1 MQCKH
6 CAYPDTRV
14 VYTTHNDLGNVTQ
27 RRRECVKCGMR
38 FTTHEEFREKK
49 DDKKK

>member
-14 VYTTHNDLGNVTQ
+14 VYTKHDPNSVTQ
-27 RRRECVKCGMR
+27 RRRECVKCGLR
-38 FTTHEEFREKK
+38 FTTHEKVREKK